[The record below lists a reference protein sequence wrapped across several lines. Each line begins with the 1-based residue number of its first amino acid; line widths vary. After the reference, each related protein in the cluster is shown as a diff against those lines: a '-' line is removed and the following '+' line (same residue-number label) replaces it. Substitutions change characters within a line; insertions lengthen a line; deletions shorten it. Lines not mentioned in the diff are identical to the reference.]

1 MNDLLN
7 NDFFADQL
15 KLIWWKNKTKQKTKN
30 TRAFFIIGMPLCI
43 GEENI
48 PQDKKKLIC
57 LFPSQLIKCIN

>member
-15 KLIWWKNKTKQKTKN
+15 KLIWWKNKTKQNTKN
-30 TRAFFIIGMPLCI
+30 TRAFFVIGMPLCI

-48 PQDKKKLIC
+48 PQDKKI
-57 LFPSQLIKCIN
+57 